1 MGSRT
6 DNDKAPI
13 PEPWANDERLKNFK
27 GQAAINRAVKLIHK
41 LAEAMEAAP
50 IGPMPRTES
59 IPMLWETVKDLNPES
74 ILDLQKACLDHGV
87 YEQSEEKNKE
97 ENLQR
102 EKIARHKAED
112 AKKARDKRMA
122 EEISSADESEPSSF
136 KKQKRIPPGTNAGID
151 AFNDEGTCAT
161 PLAST

>member
-6 DNDKAPI
+6 DNDKTPI

-41 LAEAMEAAP
+41 LAEAMETAP
-50 IGPMPRTES
+50 IGPMPKTES
-59 IPMLWETVKDLNPES
+59 IPMLWETVKDLSPES
-74 ILDLQKACLDHGV
+74 LLDLQKACLDHGA

-102 EKIARHKAED
+102 EKSARQRAED
-112 AKKARDKRMA
+112 EKK
-122 EEISSADESEPSSF
+122 
-136 KKQKRIPPGTNAGID
+136 GTR
-151 AFNDEGTCAT
+151 
-161 PLAST
+161 

>member
-13 PEPWANDERLKNFK
+13 PERWANDECLKNFK
-27 GQAAINRAVKLIHK
+27 GQVVINRAVKLIHK
-41 LAEAMEAAP
+41 LAETMEAAP

-59 IPMLWETVKDLNPES
+59 IPMLWETVKDLNPEN

-102 EKIARHKAED
+102 
-112 AKKARDKRMA
+112 
-122 EEISSADESEPSSF
+122 
-136 KKQKRIPPGTNAGID
+136 
-151 AFNDEGTCAT
+151 
-161 PLAST
+161 

>member
-6 DNDKAPI
+6 DNDKTPI

-41 LAEAMEAAP
+41 LAEAMETAP
-50 IGPMPRTES
+50 IGPMPKTES
-59 IPMLWETVKDLNPES
+59 IPMLWETVKDLSSES
-74 ILDLQKACLDHGV
+74 LLDLQNACLDHGA

-102 EKIARHKAED
+102 EKSARQRAED
-112 AKKARDKRMA
+112 EKK
-122 EEISSADESEPSSF
+122 
-136 KKQKRIPPGTNAGID
+136 GTR
-151 AFNDEGTCAT
+151 
-161 PLAST
+161 

>member
-6 DNDKAPI
+6 DDDKAPI
-13 PEPWANDERLKNFK
+13 PEPWANDECLKIFK
-27 GQAAINRAVKLIHK
+27 GQAGINRAVKLIHK
-41 LAEAMEAAP
+41 LAETMETAP

-74 ILDLQKACLDHGV
+74 ILDLQKACLVHGV

-102 EKIARHKAED
+102 EKSAHQKSED
-112 AKKARDKRMA
+112 AKKARDKRMT
-122 EEISSADESEPSSF
+122 EEISSADESEPSSS
-136 KKQKRIPPGTNAGID
+136 KKQKRAPSGTNAGID
-151 AFNDEGTCAT
+151 SFNDEGTCAT
-161 PLAST
+161 PLDST